1 MINQEN
7 QSDRPRLAIIGGGLA
22 GLAAAVAAVE
32 QGIQV
37 ELFEARRCLGGR
49 AGSFHETQSEELV
62 DRCQHVS
69 MGCCTS
75 LADFCRRTGIDECFR
90 RYQHFAFIGP
100 DGRPRDFSAAR
111 WLPAPLHLLPGL
123 MRLDYLSLA
132 ERCRI
137 PKTML
142 RLARLPVRRDDDPRT
157 VEAWLREQG
166 ESEQAIR
173 RFWAVVLVSA
183 LGETLDRASLAAAQK
198 VFADGFLG
206 SRHAYELEIPQ
217 VPLGEIYDRRLAA
230 WLASCKVPVHLS
242 TRVRTLEGDGQRVA
256 SLVLLDG
263 SRREFDYFLVAVPW
277 HQVRTL
283 FPETM
288 LRALPALE
296 HVDQIAAS
304 PITGVHLWFDRPI
317 MSLPHAVLIDRLGQ
331 WVFRRDAAR
340 HYYQVVI
347 SASDELKGRDREE
360 VVHQVVDE
368 LAAIWPA
375 ARDAQLV
382 HWRMIT
388 EPAAVFSVRPGLD
401 RLRPPQATPI
411 PNLLLAGDWTSTG
424 WPATMEGAVRSGYLA
439 IESLRHSV
447 NR

>member
-1 MINQEN
+1 MTTLQNP
-7 QSDRPRLAIIGGGLA
+7 SKRPRLAIIGGGLA

-32 QGIQV
+32 QGIEV
-37 ELFEARRCLGGR
+37 ELFEARRRLGGR
-49 AGSFHETQSEELV
+49 AGSFHETQSDELI
-62 DRCQHVS
+62 DHCQHVS

-75 LADFCRRTGIDECFR
+75 LADFCRRTGIAECFR
-90 RYQHFAFIGP
+90 RYERLTFIGP
-100 DGRPRDFSAAR
+100 DGRPCNFSASR

-132 ERCRI
+132 ERCHI

-142 RLARLPVRRDDDPRT
+142 RLARLPICGDQDPRT

-217 VPLGEIYDRRLAA
+217 VPLSEIYDRRLAA
-230 WLASCKVPVHLS
+230 WLAARNVPVHLS
-242 TRVRTLEGDGQRVA
+242 TRVKTLEGDRQRVT
-256 SLVLLDG
+256 SLVLPDG
-263 SRREFDYFLVAVPW
+263 SRRPFDYFLVAVPW

-283 FPETM
+283 FAESM
-288 LRALPALE
+288 LHALPALADVE
-296 HVDQIAAS
+296 QIAAS

-331 WVFRRDAAR
+331 WVFRRDAGR

-347 SASDELKGRDREE
+347 SASGELKGRSREE
-360 VVHQVVDE
+360 VVHQIVDE
-368 LAAIWPA
+368 LADIWPA

-382 HWRMIT
+382 HWRMVT
-388 EPAAVFSVRPGLD
+388 EPLAVFSVRPGLD
-401 RLRPPQATPI
+401 RLRPSQTTPI
-411 PNLLLAGDWTSTG
+411 SNLLLAGDWTSTG

-439 IESLRHSV
+439 IESLLSRV
-447 NR
+447 R